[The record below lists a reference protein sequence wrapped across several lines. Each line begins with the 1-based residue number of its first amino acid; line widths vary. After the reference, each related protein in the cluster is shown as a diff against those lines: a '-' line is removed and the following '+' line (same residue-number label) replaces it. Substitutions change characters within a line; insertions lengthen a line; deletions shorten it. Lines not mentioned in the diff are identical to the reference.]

1 MVMVDKLQTEA
12 TDRGSARIRAPQ
24 LQGSVSGTGRLGYN
38 ARQDRSID
46 GVFATRNTLRQRSVG
61 DAMDS
66 READNRDAVE
76 SSVRLLSLA
85 RAGDQRALHR
95 LCERYIPRLQRWAS
109 GRLPANARD
118 LLDTSDVVQEAMI
131 RAVGHLDRFEPRH
144 DGALLAY
151 LRQAVMNRIRDEIRR
166 LRRRGVDAPPL
177 TNPPEAAS
185 LESPLDICIG
195 AEAVERYERALSRLS
210 DTDRDLVIA
219 KLEMGSDYAERARL
233 LGKPSL
239 DAARVA
245 ARRAV
250 LKLAREM
257 SHDDSR

>member
-1 MVMVDKLQTEA
+1 MVMVNELQAKA
-12 TDRGSARIRAPQ
+12 TDRGSARVRAPRF
-24 LQGSVSGTGRLGYN
+24 QGPVSAGRRLGYN
-38 ARQDRSID
+38 ANQDRNID
-46 GVFATRNTLRQRSVG
+46 GVFATPETLRQRSVS
-61 DAMDS
+61 DTMDS
-66 READNRDAVE
+66 SEADNRDAVE

-85 RAGDQRALHR
+85 RAGDQQALHR
-95 LCERYIPRLQRWAS
+95 LCERYLPRLQRWAS

-166 LRRRGVDAPPL
+166 LRRRGVETVPL
-177 TNPPEAAS
+177 TDPPEATS

-195 AEAVERYERALSRLS
+195 SEAVERYERALSRLS

-219 KLEMGSDYAERARL
+219 KLEMGSDYAEMARL